1 MINISIKGIAIV
13 FLLHEIYYVGDFLQF
28 QWVTPFLI
36 EIKSNID
43 YLFSGNWVGLTHLFR
58 SLLFFILLAFMV
70 YLLQYWLIQRK
81 KIFPFFL
88 LTTVYI
94 TILDTFTAY
103 DASWAIVRTVL
114 SGFLMMG
121 ILTLQRLRKNG
132 KIDFQT
138 KTTRKWLLS
147 LLIMIVLS
155 VSIGYVLPKA
165 DPIWPDPVSF
175 IKNDLKVGSS
185 SKTIGYGV
193 DDSSLGG
200 SLSEDRTIVFQ
211 TKVESDHYWKV
222 ENKDVYTGKGWV
234 QSNQEAEPIPFSS
247 ENNVPIISFIENG
260 AVEKNVQT
268 STVKQMKEY
277 PHVVYPFGVTKIG
290 SGDHYS
296 FELDPSIEKV
306 NSFIGTEPA
315 SITEYYVTYEKPNY
329 SMIALQATKSLKET
343 NLSEEFIAQYTQLP
357 DELPER
363 VRDLAA
369 EITAEEE
376 TWYDKAKAI
385 ERYLKGPTFSYSLQ
399 DVAIPGA
406 DEDYV
411 DQFLFETMVGYCNN
425 FSTSMIVLLRSLDI
439 PARWVKGYTEGE
451 YISYNDGMYEYEV
464 TNNNAHAW
472 VEAYFPLVGWVTFDP
487 TPGFS
492 NPIQY
497 YLNEEESVEEMTA
510 NIESTEPE
518 EPEKQEQDTQTTTAG
533 ENQTV
538 SLKEIG
544 ENIMEFFSRNIV
556 WFYAFILVMILTG
569 FYLYRIRAKWLP
581 KYYIRKFKHLEGN
594 ESFIDAYL
602 VLLKQLN
609 RAGYKRKSGQTLRE
623 YADEIDRH
631 FSTNEMKLLTRQ
643 YEKYLYGNGLETDI
657 WSTMKQLWEN
667 LIKRSVS

>member
-13 FLLHEIYYVGDFLQF
+13 FLLHEIYYEGDFLQF

-94 TILDTFTAY
+94 TVLDTFTAY

-121 ILTLQRLRKNG
+121 ILTLQRLRKNE

-138 KTTRKWLLS
+138 KTTRKWLFS

-155 VSIGYVLPKA
+155 ASIGYGLPKA

-222 ENKDVYTGKGWV
+222 ESKDVYTGKGWV

-315 SITEYYVTYEKPNY
+315 SITEYYG
-329 SMIALQATKSLKET
+329 
-343 NLSEEFIAQYTQLP
+343 
-357 DELPER
+357 
-363 VRDLAA
+363 
-369 EITAEEE
+369 
-376 TWYDKAKAI
+376 
-385 ERYLKGPTFSYSLQ
+385 YL
-399 DVAIPGA
+399 
-406 DEDYV
+406 
-411 DQFLFETMVGYCNN
+411 
-425 FSTSMIVLLRSLDI
+425 
-439 PARWVKGYTEGE
+439 
-451 YISYNDGMYEYEV
+451 
-464 TNNNAHAW
+464 
-472 VEAYFPLVGWVTFDP
+472 
-487 TPGFS
+487 
-492 NPIQY
+492 
-497 YLNEEESVEEMTA
+497 
-510 NIESTEPE
+510 
-518 EPEKQEQDTQTTTAG
+518 
-533 ENQTV
+533 
-538 SLKEIG
+538 
-544 ENIMEFFSRNIV
+544 
-556 WFYAFILVMILTG
+556 
-569 FYLYRIRAKWLP
+569 
-581 KYYIRKFKHLEGN
+581 
-594 ESFIDAYL
+594 
-602 VLLKQLN
+602 
-609 RAGYKRKSGQTLRE
+609 
-623 YADEIDRH
+623 
-631 FSTNEMKLLTRQ
+631 
-643 YEKYLYGNGLETDI
+643 
-657 WSTMKQLWEN
+657 
-667 LIKRSVS
+667 